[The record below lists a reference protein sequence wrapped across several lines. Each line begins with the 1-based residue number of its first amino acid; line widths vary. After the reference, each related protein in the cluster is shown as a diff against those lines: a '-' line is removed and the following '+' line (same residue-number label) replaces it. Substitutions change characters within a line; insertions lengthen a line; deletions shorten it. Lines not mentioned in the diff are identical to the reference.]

1 MCTNLPRENSKV
13 GWDNVLQDYWQRP
26 NCCLDL
32 RETLWS
38 LPYEKNLY
46 PVIPTS
52 EANFTHE
59 NPYFIRSRQ
68 LLGVYERCFLNPKG
82 ELISLSLSLSHS
94 QIRVCGC
101 ELRGV
106 YDPHYKQ
113 ISSLVYFFSFFIFFI
128 FNIATRRRARE
139 GSKNSKATWRK
150 RWFTNHPPK
159 SSSLCNIVTQLL
171 GLLPVSMS
179 FKEFLDHPI
188 PSQCVLHGCGIHI

>member
-1 MCTNLPRENSKV
+1 MIFALWEKSLSRHSNKWGKFHSWKSIFHPFKATLRGVWKV
-13 GWDNVLQDYWQRP
+13 
-26 NCCLDL
+26 
-32 RETLWS
+32 
-38 LPYEKNLY
+38 
-46 PVIPTS
+46 
-52 EANFTHE
+52 
-59 NPYFIRSRQ
+59 
-68 LLGVYERCFLNPKG
+68 FLKPKG
-82 ELISLSLSLSHS
+82 GAHLSLSLSHS